1 MDEQATIV
9 VGVDGSDCAR
19 SALEFALDEA
29 TRRGA
34 QVRVVW
40 AFPPPEYW
48 ATAYGMPAPPPLDGA
63 PVVAVYGWHEGTT
76 ARHRCPRGPA
86 RPSGSRPRNACSA
99 RSLPRGRRSTPVD
112 LSGEAIPVHP
122 ARLLADGSE
131 HASLVVVGSRGRG
144 EFTGVLLGSVS

>member
-63 PVVAVYGWHEGTT
+63 PVVAVYGWHERDYSASSMSTWTRSAERIAAAERVLGEIL
-76 ARHRCPRGPA
+76 APWQAKYP
-86 RPSGSRPRNACSA
+86 SRP
-99 RSLPRGRRSTPVD
+99 
-112 LSGEAIPVHP
+112 
-122 ARLLADGSE
+122 
-131 HASLVVVGSRGRG
+131 
-144 EFTGVLLGSVS
+144 LG